1 MGRLSCLIA
10 VAAATIALLFSN
22 AFVTTVTAQSQN
34 ANRAPEAS
42 QTPSPGGAAAA
53 TKPSAIPTPY
63 ETTLPNGLQ
72 VLIVEDH
79 RQPLVNYRL
88 AFRIGDAND
97 PSAMPGLA
105 AVLADMLTQGTEA
118 RTAQQLSD
126 EQARTGVAVAAG
138 SNADYTTL
146 AASAPAKAAEQAL
159 ELLADIALR
168 PSFPARELELVKQNR
183 KQFLIHQ
190 RSQPSFLTNE
200 RVAQAIFAQ
209 HPYSRIATTAEALDA
224 MTRDRLIAFHRAM
237 FIPNQ
242 AVLVVVG
249 DVQRDALMKRI
260 NDLFGKW
267 AQAPI
272 ADQQFTAPPVR
283 AERAIYLVDRPGAT
297 QSSIV
302 IANLGITR
310 ASEDYFPMLVLQ
322 TILGSPVRGRLRA
335 NLREAKG
342 YTEAASSSM
351 EARRYAGWF
360 GSTAEVRNP
369 VTGASLKEIFYELE
383 RIRTEPVPERE
394 VNTAKDFMTN
404 IFSQQLAM
412 TGGLVDQLVQLKMY
426 GLPANYL
433 QTYNDRINAV
443 TAQDIQRVAQQYVL
457 PDKSA
462 VVIVG
467 DAASI
472 MEQLKPYAQTVELH
486 DASGR
491 RKELSTLTAA
501 ANTNTT
507 TTPATTTTTTPPATG
522 ASGGGSAAMLP
533 GVWALQIQ
541 SPNGQTIPATL
552 TITQDGGNLKG
563 KVQTQMGDGS
573 LSDVTL
579 NGNNFDARL
588 SFGAP
593 GQAIDGKVTGSTE
606 SNERM
611 SGTITLE
618 VPNLPP
624 LPFTGTR
631 SR

>member
-10 VAAATIALLFSN
+10 AAAIVTIALLFGN
-22 AFVTTVTAQSQN
+22 AFVIPVVAQSQN
-34 ANRAPEAS
+34 AARTQSS
-42 QTPSPGGAAAA
+42 QTTAPASAAARETA
-53 TKPSAIPTPY
+53 TATPY

-79 RQPLVNYRL
+79 RQPVVSYRL
-88 AFRIGDAND
+88 ALRVGDAND
-97 PSAMPGLA
+97 PPDMPGLA
-105 AVLADMLTQGTEA
+105 AVTADMLTQGTET

-126 EQARTGVAVAAG
+126 EQSRMGAALAAG
-138 SNADYTTL
+138 SSADYTTL

-168 PSFPARELELVKQNR
+168 PSFPAREFELIKQNR
-183 KQFLIHQ
+183 KQFLVQ
-190 RSQPSFLTNE
+190 KRAESSFLAGE
-200 RVAQAIFAQ
+200 RLAQAIFAT
-209 HPYSRIATTAEALDA
+209 HPYSRVSTTPAALDA
-224 MTRDRLIAFHRAM
+224 ITRERLLAFHRAM

-242 AVLVVVG
+242 AVLVIVG
-249 DVQRDALMKRI
+249 DVRRDALMKRI

-267 AQAPI
+267 DQAPA
-272 ADQQFTAPPVR
+272 ADQQFTAPPAR
-283 AERAIYLVDRPGAT
+283 TARAIYVVDRPGAA
-297 QSSIV
+297 QSTVIV
-302 IANLGITR
+302 ANLGVAR
-310 ASEDYFPMLVLQ
+310 ASDDYFPMAVLQ
-322 TILGSPVRGRLRA
+322 TVLGAPSGGRLRA

-342 YTEAASSSM
+342 YTEAAYSAL
-351 EARRYAGWF
+351 EARRSAGWF
-360 GSTAEVRNP
+360 GSMAEVRNP
-369 VTGASLKEIFYELE
+369 VTGASLKEFFYELE
-383 RIRTEPVPERE
+383 RIRTEPVTDKELS
-394 VNTAKDFMTN
+394 TAKALLTS
-404 IFSQQLAM
+404 IFSQQVGM
-412 TGGLVDQLVQLKMY
+412 TGGLMDQLVQLKMY
-426 GLPANYL
+426 GLPSTYL

-443 TAQDIQRVAQQYVL
+443 TAQDVQRVAQQYVL

-462 VVIVG
+462 VIIVG
-467 DAASI
+467 DAATI
-472 MEQLKPYAQTVELH
+472 MEQLKPYAQTVELY

-491 RKELSTLTAA
+491 RKELSTVTAA
-501 ANTNTT
+501 ATT
-507 TTPATTTTTTPPATG
+507 TTAPPTTTTTTPPATG
-522 ASGGGSAAMLP
+522 SASAVLP
-533 GVWALQIQ
+533 GVWALEIQ

-563 KVQTQMGDGS
+563 RVQTQMGDGA
-573 LSDVTL
+573 LSDVIL

-611 SGTITLE
+611 RGTITLE

>member
-10 VAAATIALLFSN
+10 VAAAITVALLFGN
-22 AFVTTVTAQSQN
+22 TFVISAMAQSQN
-34 ANRAPEAS
+34 ANRAQEAG
-42 QTPSPGGAAAA
+42 QTSTPNAAAA
-53 TKPSAIPTPY
+53 KPSAIPTPY

-79 RQPLVNYRL
+79 RQAVVNYRL
-88 AFRIGDAND
+88 AFRIGDAFD
-97 PSAMPGLA
+97 PSATPGLA
-105 AVLADMLTQGTEA
+105 AVMADMLTQGTES

-126 EQARTGVAVAAG
+126 EQARTSAALAAG

-168 PSFPARELELVKQNR
+168 PSFPARELDRIKQNR
-183 KQFLIHQ
+183 KQFLVHQ

-200 RVAQAIFAQ
+200 RLAQAIFAQ
-209 HPYSRIATTAEALDA
+209 HPYSRISTTVEALDA
-224 MTRDRLIAFHRAM
+224 ITRERLVAFHRAM

-242 AVLVVVG
+242 AVLIVVG

-267 AQAPI
+267 AQGTL
-272 ADQQFTAPPVR
+272 ADQQFTSAPAR
-283 AERAIYLVDRPGAT
+283 AERAIYVVDRPGAA

-302 IANLGITR
+302 IANPGVAR
-310 ASEDYFPMLVLQ
+310 PSDDYFPMLVLQ
-322 TILGSPVRGRLRA
+322 TVLGAPAGGRLRA

-342 YTEAASSSM
+342 YTEAASSSL

-360 GSTAEVRNP
+360 GSMAEVRSA
-369 VTGASLKEIFYELE
+369 VTGASLKEFFYELE
-383 RIRTEPVPERE
+383 RIRTDPVSDKELS
-394 VNTAKDFMTN
+394 TAKALLTN
-404 IFSQQLAM
+404 IFSQQVLMA
-412 TGGLVDQLVQLKMY
+412 GGLMDQLVQLKMY

-467 DAASI
+467 DAATI
-472 MEQLKPYAQTVELH
+472 LEQLKPYAQTVELY

-491 RKELSTLTAA
+491 RKELSTVTAA
-501 ANTNTT
+501 ATT
-507 TTPATTTTTTPPATG
+507 TTSTPATTTTTTSTPATG
-522 ASGGGSAAMLP
+522 GGGSAAMLP

-593 GQAIDGKVTGSTE
+593 GQAIDGKVTGNTE

>member
-10 VAAATIALLFSN
+10 VAAAAIALLFGN
-22 AFVTTVTAQSQN
+22 AFVTSVAAQSQN
-34 ANRAPEAS
+34 ANRAQEVS
-42 QTPSPGGAAAA
+42 QTPSPGGAAA
-53 TKPSAIPTPY
+53 KPSAIPPPY
-63 ETTLPNGLQ
+63 ETTLSNGLQ

-88 AFRIGDAND
+88 AFRIGDVND

-105 AVLADMLTQGTEA
+105 AVLADMLTQGTES
-118 RTAQQLSD
+118 RTAQQLGD
-126 EQARTGVAVAAG
+126 EQARTGAALAAG

-146 AASAPAKAAEQAL
+146 AASAPAKTAEQAL

-168 PSFPARELELVKQNR
+168 PSFPARELELAKQNR
-183 KQFLIHQ
+183 KQFLVHQ
-190 RSQPSFLTNE
+190 RSQPSFLANE
-200 RVAQAIFAQ
+200 RLALALFAQ
-209 HPYSRIATTAEALDA
+209 HPYSRISTTTEALDA

-249 DVQRDALMKRI
+249 DVGRDALMKRI

-267 AQAPI
+267 AQAPV

-302 IANLGITR
+302 IANPGITR
-310 ASEDYFPMLVLQ
+310 ASDDYFPMLVLQ
-322 TILGSPVRGRLRA
+322 TILGSPVRGRLRT

-342 YTEAASSSM
+342 YTEAASSSL

-360 GSTAEVRNP
+360 GSAAEVRSP
-369 VTGASLKEIFYELE
+369 VTGASLKEFFYELE

-394 VNTAKDFMTN
+394 VNIAKDFMTN
-404 IFSQQLAM
+404 IFSQQVTM
-412 TGGLVDQLVQLKMY
+412 TGGLMDQLVQLKMY

-443 TAQDIQRVAQQYVL
+443 TAQDIQRVAQQYIL
-457 PDKSA
+457 PDKAA

-472 MEQLKPYAQTVELH
+472 MEQLKPYAQTVELY
-486 DASGR
+486 DAAGR
-491 RKELSTLTAA
+491 RKELSTATAA
-501 ANTNTT
+501 VTTT
-507 TTPATTTTTTPPATG
+507 TTPATTTVTTSPAT
-522 ASGGGSAAMLP
+522 GGGSAAMLP

-611 SGTITLE
+611 SGTITLQ

>member
-1 MGRLSCLIA
+1 MGRLSCLTA
-10 VAAATIALLFSN
+10 VVVTAIALLFCN
-22 AFVTTVTAQSQN
+22 AFVISAVAQSQN
-34 ANRAPEAS
+34 ANRAQAS

-53 TKPSAIPTPY
+53 KPSAIPTPY
-63 ETTLPNGLQ
+63 ETTLSNGLQ

-97 PSAMPGLA
+97 PSETPGLA

-126 EQARTGVAVAAG
+126 EQSRTGAALAAG

-146 AASAPAKAAEQAL
+146 AASAPTKAAEQAL

-168 PSFPARELELVKQNR
+168 PSFPARELELIRQNR
-183 KQFLIHQ
+183 KQFLVHQ

-200 RVAQAIFAQ
+200 RLALALFAK
-209 HPYSRIATTAEALDA
+209 HPYSRISTTAEALDA

-267 AQAPI
+267 AQAPV

-283 AERAIYLVDRPGAT
+283 EARAIYVVDRPGAT

-302 IANLGITR
+302 IANLGVTR
-310 ASEDYFPMLVLQ
+310 ASEDYFPLLVLQ

-335 NLREAKG
+335 NLRDAKG
-342 YTEAASSSM
+342 YTEAASSSL
-351 EARRYAGWF
+351 EARRNAGWF
-360 GSTAEVRNP
+360 GSTADVRGV
-369 VTGASLKEIFYELE
+369 VTGASLKEFFYELE
-383 RIRTEPVPERE
+383 RVRTEPVPERE

-404 IFSQQLAM
+404 IFSQQVAM
-412 TGGLVDQLVQLKMY
+412 TGGLMDQLVQLKMY

-433 QTYNDRINAV
+433 QTYNERINAV
-443 TAQDIQRVAQQYVL
+443 TPQDIQRVAQQYIL

-462 VVIVG
+462 VIIVG
-467 DAASI
+467 DAATI
-472 MEQLKPYAQTVELH
+472 MEQLKPYAQTVELY
-486 DASGR
+486 DAAGR
-491 RKELSTLTAA
+491 RKELSTVTAS

-507 TTPATTTTTTPPATG
+507 TTPATTTTATPPATG
-522 ASGGGSAAMLP
+522 SGSAAMLP

-552 TITQDGGNLKG
+552 TITQDGGNLRG

>member
-10 VAAATIALLFSN
+10 VAAAATIALLFGN
-22 AFVTTVTAQSQN
+22 AFVISAIAQSQN
-34 ANRAPEAS
+34 ADRAQAS
-42 QTPSPGGAAAA
+42 QTPSPGAAAA
-53 TKPSAIPTPY
+53 AKPSAIPTPY
-63 ETTLPNGLQ
+63 ETTLSNGLQ

-88 AFRIGDAND
+88 AFRVGDAND
-97 PSAMPGLA
+97 PSATPGLA
-105 AVLADMLTQGTEA
+105 AVVADMLTQGTES
-118 RTAQQLSD
+118 RTLQQLSD
-126 EQARTGVAVAAG
+126 EQARTGAALAAG

-146 AASAPAKAAEQAL
+146 AASAPGKSAEQAL

-168 PSFPARELELVKQNR
+168 PSFPARELELIKQNR
-183 KQFLIHQ
+183 KQFLVHQ
-190 RSQPSFLTNE
+190 RSQPSFLSNE
-200 RVAQAIFAQ
+200 RLAQAIFAQ
-209 HPYSRIATTAEALDA
+209 HPYSRISTTAEALDTI
-224 MTRDRLIAFHRAM
+224 TRDRLVAFHRAM

-242 AVLVVVG
+242 AVLIVVG

-272 ADQQFTAPPVR
+272 ADQQFTAPPAR
-283 AERAIYLVDRPGAT
+283 AERAIYVVDRPGAT

-302 IANLGITR
+302 VANLGIART
-310 ASEDYFPMLVLQ
+310 SNDYFPMLVLQ
-322 TILGSPVRGRLRA
+322 TVLGAPVGGRLRA

-342 YTEAASSSM
+342 YTEAASSSL
-351 EARRYAGWF
+351 EARRNAGWF
-360 GSTAEVRNP
+360 GSMAEVRSN
-369 VTGASLKEIFYELE
+369 VTGPSLKEFFYELE
-383 RIRTEPVPERE
+383 RIRTEPVPDKEI
-394 VNTAKDFMTN
+394 NAAKALLTN
-404 IFSQQLAM
+404 IFSQQVSMA
-412 TGGLVDQLVQLKMY
+412 GGLLDQLVQLKMY

-433 QTYNDRINAV
+433 QTYNDRVNAV

-467 DAASI
+467 DAATI
-472 MEQLKPYAQTVELH
+472 MEQLKPFAQTVELY
-486 DASGR
+486 DATGR
-491 RKELSTLTAA
+491 RKELSTVTAA
-501 ANTNTT
+501 ATT
-507 TTPATTTTTTPPATG
+507 STPATTTTTTQPATG
-522 ASGGGSAAMLP
+522 ATSGGSAAMLP

-563 KVQTQMGDGS
+563 KVQTQMGDGA

-579 NGNNFDARL
+579 NGNNFDVRL
-588 SFGAP
+588 IFGSP
-593 GQAIDGKVTGSTE
+593 GQAIDGKVIGSTE
-606 SNERM
+606 SSERM